1 MTRKTCLFILCT
13 ALVHFSLPAQT
24 PVNIISDYSR
34 SQQRNWL
41 EEYMQFLKL
50 PNVYG
55 DTANINKNAQYISGL
70 LQKLGLKTELL
81 TVDKPLASPV
91 VYAEVNTPGA
101 EQTIAFYAH
110 YDGQPVNPDQWAKGL
125 SPFVP
130 VLATG
135 RLDRGGK
142 LITMPAPG
150 ETINPEWRIY
160 GRSSADDKAG
170 VYAIIKAYEAIIR
183 SGQKPTVNIKFF
195 FEGEEEKG
203 SPHLAA
209 AFEKYK
215 EKLKADL
222 WIICDGPRH
231 QSGKKQ
237 IVFGVRGDVN
247 VGLTVYGA
255 KRPLH
260 SGNYGNWAPN
270 PAMRLAQLLA
280 SMKDKSGRVT
290 IKGFYED
297 VIPLS
302 ETEKKALHN
311 VPDVEAL
318 LKEELGISQPDG
330 SGQAFLELLSLPSLN
345 INGMQSA
352 NVGEQAANVIPT
364 TATAVLDLRLVA
376 GNDVDRQVK
385 KLADHIREQ
394 GYYITDKDPTDEER
408 RNYPLIARLVS
419 SGNGYNAQR
428 TPMDLPVAKKI
439 IQAVQ
444 TTTTDELV
452 LLPSLGGSLPLYLF
466 EKHLNAKPITITIV
480 NYDNNQHAEN
490 ENVIIRYIWEGVET
504 MAAVMMMK

>member
-1 MTRKTCLFILCT
+1 MIKMISLP
-13 ALVHFSLPAQT
+13 VFSLCIFIQAIYAQSSGKT
-24 PVNIISDYSR
+24 ISDYSQ

-41 EEYMQFLKL
+41 QEYMEFLRL

-55 DTANINKNAQYISGL
+55 DTGNINKNAQYISAL
-70 LQKLGLKTELL
+70 LQKLGLKSELL
-81 TVDKPLASPV
+81 TVDRPLASPV
-91 VYAEVNTPGA
+91 VYAEAITPGA
-101 EQTIAFYAH
+101 TQTIAFYAH
-110 YDGQPVNPDQWAKGL
+110 YDGQPVNPAQWAKGL

-130 VLATG
+130 VLATD

-142 LITMPAPG
+142 LINMPTSN
-150 ETINPEWRIY
+150 EIINPEWRIY

-170 VYAIIKAYEAIIR
+170 VYAIIKAYESIVK
-183 SGQKPTVNIKFF
+183 SGMKPTVNIKFF

-203 SPHLAA
+203 SPNLAA
-209 AFEKYK
+209 VFEKFK
-215 EKLKADL
+215 EKLKSDL

-247 VGLTVYGA
+247 VGLTVYGGT
-255 KRPLH
+255 RPLH

-280 SMKDKSGRVT
+280 SMKDRNGMVT
-290 IKGFYED
+290 IKRFYDD
-297 VIPLS
+297 VLPFS
-302 ETEKKALHN
+302 ETEKKALQQ
-311 VPDVEAL
+311 VPDVEAM
-318 LKEELGISQPDG
+318 LKEELGIAKPDG
-330 SGQAFLELLSLPSLN
+330 AGQTFLELLSLPTLN

-394 GYYITDKDPTDEER
+394 GYYITDKDPTGEER
-408 RNYPLIARLVS
+408 KKYPLIAKLIPS
-419 SGNGYNAQR
+419 DNGYNAQR
-428 TPMDLPVAKKI
+428 TAMDLPVAGRI
-439 IQAVQ
+439 IKAVQ
-444 TTTTDELV
+444 STTKDELV

-466 EKHLNAKPITITIV
+466 EKHLSAKPITITVV

>member
-1 MTRKTCLFILCT
+1 MSKRSHLVIL
-13 ALVHFSLPAQT
+13 LQFVILSEVVAQS
-24 PVNIISDYSR
+24 PVKRISDYSQ
-34 SQQRNWL
+34 SQSAAWL
-41 EEYMQFLKL
+41 KEYLEFLKF

-55 DTANINKNAQYISGL
+55 DTVNINKNATYISAL
-70 LQKLGLKTELL
+70 LQKLGLKPELL
-81 TVDKPLASPV
+81 RVDKPLASPV

-101 EQTIAFYAH
+101 TQTIAFYAH
-110 YDGQPVNPDQWAKGL
+110 YDGQPVNPAQWAKGL

-142 LITMPAPG
+142 LVPVPAPH
-150 ETINPEWRIY
+150 EKINQDWRIY

-170 VYAIIKAYEAIIR
+170 VYAIIKAYEAIIQ
-183 SGQKPTVNIKFF
+183 SGLKPTVNIKFF

-203 SPHLAA
+203 SPNLAA
-209 AFEKYK
+209 VFTRYK

-222 WIICDGPRH
+222 WVICDGPRH

-255 KRPLH
+255 TRPLH

-280 SMKDKSGRVT
+280 SMKDKNGMVT
-290 IKGFYED
+290 IKGFYDD
-297 VIPLS
+297 VIPFS
-302 ETEKKALHN
+302 ETEMKALRN
-311 VPDVEAL
+311 VPDVEAM
-318 LKEELGISQPDG
+318 LKEELGIAKPDG
-330 SGQAFLELLSLPSLN
+330 AGQSFLELLSLPTLN

-376 GNDVDRQVK
+376 GNDVDRQIK

-408 RNYPLIARLVS
+408 KKYPLIAKLIP

-428 TPMDLPVAKKI
+428 TPMDLPIAAAVIK
-439 IQAVQ
+439 AVQ
-444 TTTTDELV
+444 STTTDELV

-466 EKHLNAKPITITIV
+466 EKHLAAKPITITVV

-504 MAAVMMMK
+504 MAAVMLMQ